1 MNEMNK
7 MIGEKIRSMRKASG
21 MSQMKLADKID
32 VSYQQVQKYEK
43 GTTNFTVTRL
53 MQISNIFGVPFES
66 FLHGEDLDTETL
78 EQSTQS
84 ALTDEE
90 LGVLQLFR
98 RLGRKNLR
106 TAFYDILMSIVKIA
120 EEK

>member
-1 MNEMNK
+1 MNEM
-7 MIGEKIRSMRKASG
+7 IGAKIRQMREAAG
-21 MSQMKLADKID
+21 MTQMRLGDKID

-43 GTTNFTVTRL
+43 GTTNFTVNRL
-53 MQISNIFGVPFES
+53 MQIAMIFGVPFSS
-66 FLHGEDLDTETL
+66 FLHEDDLDTAAL

-84 ALTDEE
+84 ALTDDE
-90 LGVLQLFR
+90 LGMLQLFR